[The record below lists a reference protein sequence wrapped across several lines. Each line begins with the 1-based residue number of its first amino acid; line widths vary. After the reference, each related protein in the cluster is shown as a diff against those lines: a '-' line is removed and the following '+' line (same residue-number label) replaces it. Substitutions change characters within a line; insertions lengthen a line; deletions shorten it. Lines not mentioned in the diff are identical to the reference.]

1 MGNIYFQQKNYALA
15 IKMYRRALDIIPNTS
30 KEMRL
35 KILKNIGHGFF
46 KLGQWTDAINSYE
59 NILKGS
65 PDYKTAFNLLL
76 CLYTSG
82 DKLRMKDC
90 YVGMIGTQ

>member
-1 MGNIYFQQKNYALA
+1 
-15 IKMYRRALDIIPNTS
+15 
-30 KEMRL
+30 MRS
-35 KILKNIGHGFF
+35 KILRNIGHGFF
-46 KLGQWTDAINSYE
+46 KLGQWGDAINSYE

-65 PDYKTAFNLLL
+65 GDYKTSFNLLL

-90 YVGMIGTQ
+90 YVGMIGSPDEDE